1 MSTTTTQDF
10 EKMMNEKID
19 QFVSEMF
26 HSRAAQ
32 VWARLLLRE
41 AVRADILDRVN
52 DFVIYT
58 LDTATFAGE
67 RGFRFSGE
75 ETECELARRGI
86 PHAPHRVDT
95 YSTVRWGAMDY
106 YCLGREGSI
115 TLWGKTITITMLKL
129 ERYRGGAVGR
139 VRVDVR
145 LEVKE

>member
-52 DFVIYT
+52 DFVVYT
-58 LDTATFAGE
+58 LDTETFAGE

-75 ETECELARRGI
+75 EVECGLARRGI

-106 YCLGREGSI
+106 YCLGKEGSI

>member
-1 MSTTTTQDF
+1 MSKETATESYEGVID
-10 EKMMNEKID
+10 EKIEK
-19 QFVSEMF
+19 FVAEVF

-52 DFVIYT
+52 YFVIYT
-58 LDTATFAGE
+58 LDTETFAGE

-95 YSTVRWGAMDY
+95 YSTVRWGPMDY
-106 YCLGREGSI
+106 YCLGKEGSI
-115 TLWGKTITITMLKL
+115 TLWGKTITITMLEL

-139 VRVDVR
+139 VRV
-145 LEVKE
+145 EVTA